1 MIVRADFERDQFLKR
16 RFGDCAANDFM
27 TLSVAHKIPV
37 EHLSFP
43 GLCPVT
49 DAVADLAR
57 FSAEEQRGAVVSRR
71 KVVDFVLDLIG
82 LVPD

>member
-1 MIVRADFERDQFLKR
+1 
-16 RFGDCAANDFM
+16 M

-57 FSAEEQRGAVVSRR
+57 LSAEEQRGAVVSRR
-71 KVVDFVLDLIG
+71 KVFDFVLDLIG
-82 LVPD
+82 FVPDEPLYKLKLLEPSIRGWSFVWQALG